1 MKPALTHD
9 ADCILTRGDLAAADW
24 PSLVIW
30 MGHCPRPRSTN
41 VSRFLQLLY
50 YVPRRLSG
58 VRKQKNEKK
67 EETKKKAQLLFV
79 LLGIFMHLS
88 YSSSYINSTNTAPR
102 VDLVFAFGSV
112 VSAIPPM

>member
-41 VSRFLQLLY
+41 VSRFLQLL
-50 YVPRRLSG
+50 LCTTQA
-58 VRKQKNEKK
+58 VRCPK
-67 EETKKKAQLLFV
+67 TKKRKK
-79 LLGIFMHLS
+79 GR
-88 YSSSYINSTNTAPR
+88 NKKK
-102 VDLVFAFGSV
+102 
-112 VSAIPPM
+112 SAIVVCIIRYLYAPFLLVIIH

>member
-1 MKPALTHD
+1 
-9 ADCILTRGDLAAADW
+9 
-24 PSLVIW
+24 VIW
-30 MGHCPRPRSTN
+30 
-41 VSRFLQLLY
+41 QLRIGLHWLSGWVIAPGLDRQMFHVFFNFY

-67 EETKKKAQLLFV
+67 EETRKKAQLLFV